1 MPKLEL
7 THLHASYVTD
17 DDGVILIR
25 SPITWDKQM
34 KSHIGINLQGLL
46 KPNERM
52 TIKFHPHTNVLADY
66 LRWTADGVILYLIFP
81 QSATITCGQTL
92 GTLTLH
98 EYSLFAFLKQSNVAK
113 FKRCNYKIAK
123 TNIT

>member
-1 MPKLEL
+1 MPKIEL
-7 THLHASYVTD
+7 THPHASYVTQA
-17 DDGVILIR
+17 DGVVQIR
-25 SPITWDKQM
+25 SPILWDKQM
-34 KSHIGINLQGLL
+34 KGHIGINLQGLS
-46 KPNERM
+46 KPNRRM

-66 LRWTADGVILYLIFP
+66 LLWTVDGAILHLIFP
-81 QSATITCGQTL
+81 QASTITCGQIL

-123 TNIT
+123 TNII